1 MSKPPVKFK
10 KLHSE
15 QWNNSIS
22 KDYESRRL
30 VQMSTDIKNFI
41 TRSMSNEPDP
51 LAKHNLQYEKPDGPS
66 DMFETIATT
75 FNFKHQEGTDPK
87 AELRVIKIILVREG
101 LLMSLKYL
109 TDKSKKNNSVDK
121 SCTSI
126 LELLAQ
132 IRESTLNYLEALC
145 LWRQTAEE
153 TEAARVFIW
162 ERRNYTMKVIS
173 DLDFLGENALIVST
187 LGIPQSQFKANPL
200 MLTNNL
206 EDMNTWMDPFERA
219 SYDCSGAKEGP
230 QFESRLRL
238 RFAERILLQEIELV
252 NSMSTAAFD
261 DSQQIFITQQ
271 TSNNINNNSS
281 ANSTSE
287 IMYINAPT
295 HHQAPPPFYYNNS
308 NNSDQLMKG
317 STALEGEYDDDDDGR
332 LINQGKLV
340 LFSANR
346 FVFIEYI
353 LRQLSVSSSKR
364 VQHQQSSQLG
374 G

>member
-10 KLHSE
+10 KLHAE

-22 KDYESRRL
+22 SNYESRRL

-41 TRSMSNEPDP
+41 TRSMSNEQDP
-51 LAKHNLQYEKPDGPS
+51 LAKHNLQYEKPEGPS

-87 AELRVIKIILVREG
+87 AELKVIKVILVREG

-109 TDKSKKNNSVDK
+109 SDKSRKNNSIDK

-153 TEAARVFIW
+153 TENARVFVW
-162 ERRNYTMKVIS
+162 EKRNYTMKIIG
-173 DLDFLGENALIVST
+173 DLDFLGENALIVQT
-187 LGIPQSQFKANPL
+187 LGIPENQLKSNPL

-252 NSMSTAAFD
+252 NTLSQSGFD

-271 TSNNINNNSS
+271 SSNALNNTNNS
-281 ANSTSE
+281 NTSE
-287 IMYINAPT
+287 IMYINPPT
-295 HHQAPPPFYYNNS
+295 HHQVPPPFYYN
-308 NNSDQLMKG
+308 DVTGDHLMKG

-332 LINQGKLV
+332 LINQGNLV
-340 LFSANR
+340 FLLVSK
-346 FVFIEYI
+346 FVLTLYCFYD
-353 LRQLSVSSSKR
+353 R
-364 VQHQQSSQLG
+364 
-374 G
+374 

>member
-1 MSKPPVKFK
+1 MKRPHLTTLKGDLLKVLVQTTRSRMNKPPVKFK

-22 KDYESRRL
+22 KNYESRRL
-30 VQMSTDIKNFI
+30 VQMSSDIKNFI
-41 TRSMSNEPDP
+41 TRSMSNEQDP
-51 LAKHNLQYEKPDGPS
+51 LAKHNLQYDKPEGPS

-87 AELRVIKIILVREG
+87 AELKVIKIILVREG

-109 TDKSKKNNSVDK
+109 TDKSRRNNSIDK

-153 TEAARVFIW
+153 TESARVFIW
-162 ERRNYTMKVIS
+162 ERRNYTMKIIS

-187 LGIPQSQFKANPL
+187 LGIPQNQFKANPL

-252 NSMSTAAFD
+252 NSMSNSAFD

-271 TSNNINNNSS
+271 TSNNINNNASS
-281 ANSTSE
+281 E
-287 IMYINAPT
+287 VMYINAPT
-295 HHQAPPPFYYNNS
+295 QHQVPPPFYYNS
-308 NNSDQLMKG
+308 NSDQLMKG

-332 LINQGKLV
+332 LINQGIAIF
-340 LFSANR
+340 LFLIYSCL
-346 FVFIEYI
+346 FIF
-353 LRQLSVSSSKR
+353 R
-364 VQHQQSSQLG
+364 
-374 G
+374 